1 MIKRPPYKSLSLL
14 ALSSAIIAG
23 CSVEAAPSCDDSVVQ
38 GLVAQIMQEQIL
50 NEAVQTYFLVEDFNQ
65 LQSRTENELA
75 NIATY
80 LEEAQEELRVATE
93 IYEESGSELDLWDQE
108 RAARRIA
115 DLEKSLAEKQE
126 LQMELPL
133 MYERVTNATVD
144 ISGIR
149 TQGVDDQVRRTICL
163 CEISLAFDH
172 PYTAEAINADVN
184 FEYVA
189 QYSDD
194 GENIYVEGQFM

>member
-50 NEAVQTYFLVEDFNQ
+50 NEAVQTYFLVENFNQ

-75 NIATY
+75 NISTY
-80 LEEAQEELRVATE
+80 LEEAEETLRIATE
-93 IYEESGSELDLWDQE
+93 ALEGPDGDSYSGEHAL
-108 RAARRIA
+108 AVRRIA
-115 DLEKSLAEKQE
+115 DLEKSLAAKQD
-126 LQMELPL
+126 LQMELPII
-133 MYERVTNATVD
+133 YERAANATVD

-149 TQGVDDQVRRTICL
+149 TQSVDDQVRRTTCL
-163 CEISLAFDH
+163 CQISLAFDH